1 MKEKFDVLNEWGEF
15 TGEVATR
22 DECHKKGL
30 WHRAVYAFIVNDKN
44 EILLQRRSSNK
55 KQWPNKWDVTIGGH
69 VLMGEFGRE
78 ALIRETKEEL
88 GIDIDD
94 CDIKY
99 LVGSTSIDTHKDIVN
114 KHFNECYIITKD
126 IDLSKIKLQKEEV
139 SEVRFF
145 TIEEIME
152 MVHDNYKNITEK
164 IGPWN
169 FLERILRN
177 YYK

>member
-1 MKEKFDVLNEWGEF
+1 MEEKFDVLNEWGEF
-15 TGEVATR
+15 TGKIVTR
-22 DECHKKGL
+22 DECHKNGF
-30 WHRAVYAFIVNDKN
+30 WHRAVYAFIINDKR
-44 EILLQRRSSNK
+44 EVLLQKRSSNK
-55 KQWPNKWDVTIGGH
+55 KQWPDMWDVTVGGH
-69 VLMGEFGRE
+69 VLAGEFGRE

-94 CDIKY
+94 CDIRY
-99 LVGSTSIDTHKDIVN
+99 LVGSISADTHKDIVN

-145 TIEEIME
+145 TIEEIMD
-152 MVHDNYKNITEK
+152 MVRDDYKNITEK

-169 FLERILRN
+169 FLERILNN

>member
-1 MKEKFDVLNEWGEF
+1 M
-15 TGEVATR
+15 
-22 DECHKKGL
+22 
-30 WHRAVYAFIVNDKN
+30 
-44 EILLQRRSSNK
+44 QRRSSNK

-126 IDLSKIKLQKEEV
+126 IDLSKLTSKGRSFRSSLFYY
-139 SEVRFF
+139 RG
-145 TIEEIME
+145 
-152 MVHDNYKNITEK
+152 NYGN
-164 IGPWN
+164 GA
-169 FLERILRN
+169 R
-177 YYK
+177 